1 MATLTTEQV
10 TSSGLNP
17 AVNSAGAS
25 GDKVRPDSILRVINA
40 NAGTVTVTLD
50 TKNPGTVDG
59 NVVPDKSISIPT
71 GQFRYIFVSDFYRNK
86 ADSGLAL
93 VTCSPNASV
102 TIEVIKS

>member
-10 TSSGLNP
+10 TSAGLNP
-17 AVNSAGAS
+17 AATAAGAS
-25 GDKVRPDSILRVINA
+25 GDKVRPGSILRIINA

-50 TKNPGTVDG
+50 TQNPGTVDG
-59 NVVPDKSISIPT
+59 NTVADKSISIPT
-71 GQFRYIFVSDFYRNK
+71 SQFRYVYVSDFYRNK